1 MVFAEPLTRMAQK
14 FGPADYCSLMAL
26 GLVAAVV
33 LASGSVLKA
42 IAMVFL
48 GLLFGLVGTD
58 VNTGAQRFT
67 FDIPELSDGI
77 DFAPIAMGLFGI
89 AEIVVNL
96 ERQMSRSGAIK
107 VASLWPTREEIRR
120 AMARRPARHGARLDP
135 GRAARR
141 RPDPRRLLG
150 LYAGE
155 EDLASTPQSSAR
167 ARSRASRRPNWP
179 TTPPRR
185 RRSSR
190 C

>member
-1 MVFAEPLTRMAQK
+1 MAQK
-14 FGPADYCSLMAL
+14 FGPADYCSLMVL

-67 FDIPELSDGI
+67 FDVPELTDGI

-89 AEIVVNL
+89 AEIM
-96 ERQMSRSGAIK
+96 RQSRNDIWTRGGAIK
-107 VASLWPTREEIRR
+107 VGSLWPTREEMRR
-120 AMARRPARHGARLDP
+120 ADPGRAARHGARL
-135 GRAARR
+135 AARR
-141 RPDPRRLLG
+141 AAGRRPDARRLLR
-150 LYAGE
+150 LHAGE
-155 EDLASTPQSSAR
+155 EDLARTRASSAR
-167 ARSRASRRPNWP
+167 ARSRAW
-179 TTPPRR
+179 PRR
-185 RRSSR
+185 RRPTTPRRRPRSSR